1 MAYRC
6 VKTFNSSP
14 ELVRRRT
21 NLESLPREIRQYLE
35 RYGDRLSRSTQRAKW
50 ITSPD
55 DRPER
60 KGQTL
65 ATRDHDVIMPWAE
78 ERGAQPVTVQR
89 KAGSIRTLRF
99 DFPGYGGQSLQPI
112 SWNDWL
118 RVFDDRKLAFI
129 YQEQTRDGRQSN
141 FWRLDSPDREEG

>member
-21 NLESLPREIRQYLE
+21 NLESLPRENRQCLE
-35 RYGDRLSRSTQRAKW
+35 RYGDRLSRSTQLAKW

-65 ATRDHDVIMPWAE
+65 ATRDHDVIMRWAE

-112 SWNDWL
+112 SWNE
-118 RVFDDRKLAFI
+118 LAPSFRRPKAGVHFPG
-129 YQEQTRDGRQSN
+129 TDAGRPSKQ
-141 FWRLDSPDREEG
+141 LLAAG